1 MDVSYET
8 NPTHVSVLP
17 RVWRRG
23 GGEMTNVLIS
33 SILSSTVLDVIW
45 CLNKKQWSE
54 THIDKGVLSH

>member
-23 GGEMTNVLIS
+23 GGGEMTNVLIS

-45 CLNKKQWSE
+45 CFKKQWSE
-54 THIDKGVLSH
+54 THIDKKGS